1 MPTMIMLR
9 LTKPGRPHNVRTRAF
24 PRGGGGAQ
32 RELTN
37 DERGDD
43 VLLVLAARPVE
54 KRAALAREAGVPTTR
69 IVLIETRQFE
79 TAAVDS
85 IEIRDA
91 LNCA

>member
-24 PRGGGGAQ
+24 PRRGAQ

-54 KRAALAREAGVPTTR
+54 KRFALAREAEGSVPAAR
-69 IVLIETRQFE
+69 IVLTE

-85 IEIRDA
+85 IELRDA
-91 LNCA
+91 LNRA

>member
-24 PRGGGGAQ
+24 PRRGAQ

-43 VLLVLAARPVE
+43 VLLVLAAHPVE
-54 KRAALAREAGVPTTR
+54 QRAALAREAEVPTTR

-79 TAAVDS
+79 TAAVDG

>member
-1 MPTMIMLR
+1 MPAMIMLR
-9 LTKPGRPHNVRTRAF
+9 LTKPGRPDNVRTRAHF
-24 PRGGGGAQ
+24 LLRGAR

-54 KRAALAREAGVPTTR
+54 KRAALAREAEVPTTR

-79 TAAVDS
+79 TAAVDG